1 MRNMLRFLKGYEKES
16 ILAPLFKMLEAC
28 FELLVPLVVANIID
42 VGIKNGD
49 LAYIG
54 KQCGLMVLLAVVG
67 MASSLTAQY
76 FAAKA
81 ALGYGTA
88 LRGAL
93 FRHIDTLSYTE
104 LDGIGTPT
112 LVTRI
117 TSDVNQLQNGVNM
130 TLRLLLRCPFIVIG
144 ALILAFVISP
154 TMGFWFVLVTLAIS
168 LVVWLIM
175 RVTVP
180 QYRAAQNTLDKVTL
194 LTRENYVGARV
205 VRAFARQDDEIAD
218 FTAVNDKLKTFQLTA
233 GRISALMTPLT
244 YLIVNLGVI
253 AILMRGGL
261 QVNSGALTQGEII
274 ALINYMNQILINLL
288 RIADLVVSVTRAL
301 ASGIR
306 VSEILNTKSTM
317 TDPAAAALAPAAGAP
332 AVAFDHVG
340 FTYHGAGAPSL
351 TDISFAAQNGQT
363 IGVIGGTGSGKSTLI
378 NLIPRFYDC
387 TSGSVDLF
395 GHAVQQYGFAQLR
408 QMIGIVPQR
417 AVLFTGTIRDNM
429 QWACPDATDEQIWQA
444 LEIAQAAD
452 FVRGKPKGLD
462 EPVETAGRNFSGGQ
476 RQRLTIARALV
487 RDPKILILD
496 DSASALDYAT
506 DARLRKAIRAHDA
519 NVTVFLVSQRAAS
532 SMPIR
537 SLCWMTARSSGRAH
551 MPSCSNRARS
561 IRKFTIPSSRRR
573 RRTHEKEK
581 YHAQAAALSEK
592 ILAAADPVSAVCRA
606 DRGHDAVSADPHRA
620 GRRPHRRAG
629 AGGVFHHRPSA
640 AQNGHPHR
648 RNGAVAVDHER
659 LQQPH
664 HLPHRA

>member
-42 VGIKNGD
+42 VGIKSGD

-88 LRGAL
+88 LRGTL

-395 GHAVQQYGFAQLR
+395 GKAVQQYGFAQLR

-487 RDPKILILD
+487 PHPQVLILD
-496 DSASALDYAT
+496 DSSSALDFAT
-506 DARLRKAIRAHDA
+506 DAALRKALKEQTHGM
-519 NVTVFLVSQRAAS
+519 TVFIVSQRA
-532 SMPIR
+532 
-537 SLCWMTARSSGRAH
+537 
-551 MPSCSNRARS
+551 
-561 IRKFTIPSSRRR
+561 
-573 RRTHEKEK
+573 
-581 YHAQAAALSEK
+581 
-592 ILAAADPVSAVCRA
+592 SAVQRA
-606 DRGHDAVSADPHRA
+606 DRILVLDDGNLVGSGTHANLLKTCDVYREICLSQLSREE
-620 GRRPHRRAG
+620 
-629 AGGVFHHRPSA
+629 V
-640 AQNGHPHR
+640 
-648 RNGAVAVDHER
+648 EKT
-659 LQQPH
+659 L
-664 HLPHRA
+664 

>member
-81 ALGYGTA
+81 ALGYGMA

-417 AVLFTGTIRDNM
+417 AGLFTGTIRDNM

-487 RDPKILILD
+487 PHPQVLILD
-496 DSASALDYAT
+496 DSSSALDFAT
-506 DARLRKAIRAHDA
+506 DAALRKALKEQTHGM
-519 NVTVFLVSQRAAS
+519 TVFIVSQRA
-532 SMPIR
+532 
-537 SLCWMTARSSGRAH
+537 
-551 MPSCSNRARS
+551 
-561 IRKFTIPSSRRR
+561 
-573 RRTHEKEK
+573 
-581 YHAQAAALSEK
+581 
-592 ILAAADPVSAVCRA
+592 SAVQRA
-606 DRGHDAVSADPHRA
+606 DRILVLDDGNLVGSGTHTNLLKTCDVYREICLSQLSREE
-620 GRRPHRRAG
+620 
-629 AGGVFHHRPSA
+629 V
-640 AQNGHPHR
+640 
-648 RNGAVAVDHER
+648 EKT
-659 LQQPH
+659 L
-664 HLPHRA
+664 

>member
-301 ASGIR
+301 ASGMR
-306 VSEILNTKSTM
+306 VNEILNTHTTM
-317 TDPAAAALAPAAGAP
+317 QDPGTAELAVNDAAEAAK
-332 AVAFDHVG
+332 FEHVT
-340 FTYHGAGAPSL
+340 FTYKDAGAPSL
-351 TDISFAAQNGQT
+351 TDITFTARPGET

-378 NLIPRFYDC
+378 DLVCRFYDADN
-387 TSGSVDLF
+387 GGVALF
-395 GHAVQQYGFAQLR
+395 GHDVKQYSFAQLR
-408 QMIGIVPQR
+408 RLVGVVPQQ

-429 QWACPDATDEQIWQA
+429 QWAAPGASDEEIWQA
-444 LEIAQAAD
+444 LEIAQAAE
-452 FVRGKPKGLD
+452 FVRGKPGMLD
-462 EPVETAGRNFSGGQ
+462 APVETAGRNFSGGQ

-487 RDPKILILD
+487 PKPKILILD
-496 DSASALDYAT
+496 DSASALDFAT
-506 DARLRKAIRAHDA
+506 DAALRKAIKEETHGM
-519 NVTVFLVSQRAAS
+519 TVFIVSQRAAS
-532 SMPIR
+532 V
-537 SLCWMTARSSGRAH
+537 
-551 MPSCSNRARS
+551 
-561 IRKFTIPSSRRR
+561 
-573 RRTHEKEK
+573 
-581 YHAQAAALSEK
+581 Q
-592 ILAAADPVSAVCRA
+592 RA
-606 DRGHDAVSADPHRA
+606 DHILVLDDGKLVGDAPHAELLRSCE
-620 GRRPHRRAG
+620 
-629 AGGVFHHRPSA
+629 VYKEICLS
-640 AQNGHPHR
+640 QLSKEE
-648 RNGAVAVDHER
+648 VAKT
-659 LQQPH
+659 L
-664 HLPHRA
+664 